1 MPYVKYYKTKQ
12 KKKDRKII
20 TEYYSRRQL
29 EGI

>member
-12 KKKDRKII
+12 KKKRKII